1 MSSRKRR
8 RIEPRSAGEM
18 LSQFT
23 DLDGVPVG
31 VPPVPAPD
39 EPSGR
44 RGLRRRVNRP
54 SAPRQGHRE
63 AGRGWSAVDASRRV
77 PVYRATTAEIGG
89 LFPLLASN
97 GVPAVG
103 ARLGYDV
110 QSGGAFYVHPT
121 EWVLRGIVTN
131 PNLVVFGEP
140 GRGKSSTVVAMML
153 RMMLFGVRSLI
164 SGDVKG
170 EYTPLL
176 RALGITPISLGR
188 GSPNRLNALDL
199 GPIRTRWPGWSTD
212 QQREELTGI
221 LARWTRLL
229 TALAE
234 AQGYSPTVTD
244 ELVISKVLA
253 RLVGAEHGNS
263 VLRPITVP
271 QVVAQLADPD
281 DDLWQVTRFAD
292 HRQFLDHTRQI
303 TDALSNL
310 VVGPLAGL
318 FDEPTNFDLDWD
330 APVQSMDLSLLR
342 PRGDQAIAVA
352 LTCLGSWSSMIT
364 DLQDDGD
371 VRLVVRDEVWRQM
384 RLGLRA
390 IQAVDSDLR
399 LSRAERKIQML
410 VLHKPSDL
418 LSVGAAGS
426 QEVSIAKDLLAL
438 CSSRI
443 LLGQST
449 RVGDDLAE
457 ELGLSEREQAV
468 ITGWAMEGPGRA
480 LWKLENSPGMKIQTV
495 LSATERALFD
505 TNAGLR
511 AAPAADPLD
520 HGRAEQR
527 PCLVAVP
534 DTTTRAAGDDDG
546 AGDATSARRNG
557 ASAFR

>member
-1 MSSRKRR
+1 VSPRKPARR
-8 RIEPRSAGEM
+8 EPRGAGEL

-23 DLDGVPVG
+23 DPGAGPVG
-31 VPPVPAPD
+31 APPVPAVPAVDETD
-39 EPSGR
+39 EPTDRRGR
-44 RGLRRRVNRP
+44 RGRVNRQA
-54 SAPRQGHRE
+54 APRQGHRE
-63 AGRGWSAVDASRRV
+63 PGRGWAGVDATRRA

-140 GRGKSSTVVAMML
+140 GRGKSSTVVALVL
-153 RMMLFGVRSLI
+153 RMMLFGVRTLI

-176 RALGITPISLGR
+176 RALGITPIALGR

-199 GPIRTRWPGWSTD
+199 GPIRTRWAGWST
-212 QQREELTGI
+212 QRQREELTGI

-234 AQGYSPTVTD
+234 AQGYAPTVTD
-244 ELVISKVLA
+244 ELVISRVLA
-253 RLVGAEHGNS
+253 RLVGAEHGS
-263 VLRPITVP
+263 SELRPITVP

-281 DDLWQVTRFAD
+281 DDLWQVTRFAG
-292 HRQFLDHTRQI
+292 HRQFVDHTRQI

-371 VRLVVRDEVWRQM
+371 VRIVVRDEVWRQM

-390 IQAVDSDLR
+390 VQAVDSDLR
-399 LSRAERKIQML
+399 LSRAERKIQLL

-449 RVGDDLAE
+449 RVGDELAD

-468 ITGWAMEGPGRA
+468 ITDWAMEGPGRA

-511 AAPAADPLD
+511 TAPAAGPAAG
-520 HGRAEQR
+520 HQR
-527 PCLVAVP
+527 PRPVAVP
-534 DTTTRAAGDDDG
+534 DPTDRADLAPTSPHG
-546 AGDATSARRNG
+546 AAAHR
-557 ASAFR
+557 